1 MVKKRDRLIIVNK
14 YEEVNMIDAGSVV
27 EAVFKMFY
35 DLQLT
40 KRKSV

>member
-1 MVKKRDRLIIVNK
+1 MVKKRERLIIVNK
-14 YEEVNMIDAGSVV
+14 YEEMGMIDAESVI

-40 KRKSV
+40 KRKTV